1 MKEAR
6 KMCYLNSNDG
16 TGILAFGDGPFL
28 RIDSPACFEEI
39 NQFTIDHEN
48 AYVFALLSYDLK
60 NGIENLS
67 SKNADDSDFP
77 SVVLWRP
84 EFVVKCK
91 NDEYEYAQGEDQTG
105 NDAFIRS
112 ILNVHIVS
120 DLNETVSF
128 RPRTSKEQ
136 YLETVNK
143 LKEHIQ
149 KGDIYEVNYCQE
161 YISYN
166 TDIKSLNKTYV
177 NLNNITKAPFSC
189 LFNFDEFAVFSCS
202 PERFIKKNNSHLL
215 AQPIKGTAKRGKNAA
230 EDNSL
235 IETLQNDPKERAENI
250 MIVDLMRNDLSKVAE
265 KNSVEVDELCEIY
278 SFETVHQMIS
288 TVSCQVKKEH
298 SFVDILKA
306 TFPMGSMTGAPKIR
320 AMELIE
326 EYEDFKRGLYS
337 GSIGYIAPNG
347 DFDFNVII
355 RTMIHNRDRK
365 TLSCAVGSAITI
377 KSDAEKEYEEC
388 QIKIKK
394 MIDVFKH

>member
-1 MKEAR
+1 MKEAI

-67 SKNADDSDFP
+67 SKNADDSNFP
-77 SVVLWRP
+77 SAVLWRP

-91 NDEYEYAQGEDQTG
+91 NGEYEYAQGEEQPG

-112 ILNVHIVS
+112 IVNNYIVS

-136 YLETVNK
+136 YLMTVNK

-166 TDIKSLNKTYV
+166 TDIKSITNTYLH
-177 NLNNITKAPFSC
+177 LNNITKAPFSC
-189 LFNFDEFAVFSCS
+189 LFKFDEFTVFSCS
-202 PERFIKKNNSHLL
+202 PERFIKKNGSNLL
-215 AQPIKGTAKRGKNAA
+215 AQPIKGTARRGKNDT
-230 EDNSL
+230 EDKFLFNS
-235 IETLQNDPKERAENI
+235 LQNDPKERAENI

-265 KNSVEVDELCEIY
+265 NNSVKVDELCEIY

-288 TVSCQVKKEH
+288 TVSCKVKKEY
-298 SFVDILKA
+298 SFEDILKA

-326 EYEDFKRGLYS
+326 KYEDFKRGLYS
-337 GSIGYIAPNG
+337 GSVGYISPNG

-355 RTMIHNRDRK
+355 RSMIHNKNLK
-365 TLSCAVGSAITI
+365 TLSCSVGSAITI

-394 MIDVFKH
+394 MIDVFKY

>member
-48 AYVFALLSYDLK
+48 AYIFALLSYDLK

-67 SKNADDSDFP
+67 SKNTDDSNFP

-91 NDEYEYAQGEDQTG
+91 NGEYEYTQGEEQSG

-112 ILNVHIVS
+112 IVNNNIVS

-166 TDIKSLNKTYV
+166 TDINSIKNTYV

-189 LFNFDEFAVFSCS
+189 LFNFDEFTVFSCS
-202 PERFIKKNNSHLL
+202 PERFIKKNGSNLL
-215 AQPIKGTAKRGKNAA
+215 VQPIKGTARRGKNDT
-230 EDNSL
+230 EDKFLFNG
-235 IETLQNDPKERAENI
+235 LQNDPKERAENI

-265 KNSVEVDELCEIY
+265 NNSVKVDELCEIY

-288 TVSCQVKKEH
+288 TVSCKVKKEY
-298 SFVDILKA
+298 SFEDILKA

-326 EYEDFKRGLYS
+326 KYEDFKRGLYS
-337 GSIGYIAPNG
+337 GSVGYISPNG

-355 RTMIHNRDRK
+355 RSMIHNKHLK
-365 TLSCAVGSAITI
+365 TLSCSVGSAITI